1 MQYISGSSRG
11 LPEQLTI
18 GQLIA
23 FNMLAGRVSGPVL
36 RLVQLWQDFQQA
48 GISVE
53 RLGDVLNA
61 PAEPA
66 TASGAR
72 TTLPSITGRVTFEGV
87 YFRYRVDGRAVLRGL
102 SLDIL
107 PGTVIGIVGR
117 SGSGKSTIAKL
128 IQRLCIPE
136 GGRVLIDGID
146 IAQVDPTWLRRQ
158 VGVVLQENFLFSR
171 SVRDNIALADP
182 GMPMERVVQA
192 AQLAGAHDFIIELPE
207 GYDTLVGEHGCTL
220 SGGQRQRLAIAR
232 ALVGNPRILIFDE
245 ATSALDYES
254 EAIIQRNLAHMCQG
268 RTVFLIAHRL
278 STVRSAHAIQVIEQG
293 RIVEHGTHAE
303 LLARQGYYARLHAHQ
318 KGRSVAA

>member
-1 MQYISGSSRG
+1 
-11 LPEQLTI
+11 
-18 GQLIA
+18 LIA

-36 RLVQLWQDFQQA
+36 RLMQLWQDFQQA

-61 PAEPA
+61 PAEPSA
-66 TASGAR
+66 ASSADGR

-87 YFRYRVDGRAVLRGL
+87 HFRYRVDGQPVLRDL

-107 PGTVIGIVGR
+107 PGSVIGIVGR

-171 SVRDNIALADP
+171 SVRHNIALADP
-182 GMPMERVVQA
+182 GMPMERIVQA
-192 AQLAGAHDFIIELPE
+192 AHLAGAHDFIVELPE

-220 SGGQRQRLAIAR
+220 SGGQR
-232 ALVGNPRILIFDE
+232 
-245 ATSALDYES
+245 
-254 EAIIQRNLAHMCQG
+254 
-268 RTVFLIAHRL
+268 
-278 STVRSAHAIQVIEQG
+278 
-293 RIVEHGTHAE
+293 
-303 LLARQGYYARLHAHQ
+303 
-318 KGRSVAA
+318 

>member
-1 MQYISGSSRG
+1 MRG
-11 LPEQLTI
+11 QLTI

-23 FNMLAGRVSGPVL
+23 FNMLAARVSGPVL
-36 RLVQLWQDFQQA
+36 RLVQLWQDFQQT

-53 RLGDVLNA
+53 RLGDVLNTPTEA
-61 PAEPA
+61 SA
-66 TASGAR
+66 TAGAGAGSR
-72 TTLPSITGRVTFEGV
+72 TALPSITGRVTFEGV
-87 YFRYRVDGRAVLRGL
+87 YFRYRIDGPLVLREL
-102 SLDIL
+102 SFDVL

-136 GGRVLIDGID
+136 GGRVLIDGSD

-182 GMPMERVVQA
+182 GMPTERVIQA
-192 AQLAGAHDFIIELPE
+192 AHLAGAHDFILELPE

-232 ALVGNPRILIFDE
+232 ALVRNPRILIFDE

-254 EAIIQRNLAHMCQG
+254 EAIIQRNLAQMCRG

-278 STVRSAHAIQVIEQG
+278 STIRSAHAILVIEQG
-293 RIVEHGTHAE
+293 RMVEHGTHEE
-303 LLARQGYYARLHAHQ
+303 LLARQGYYARLYAHQ
-318 KGRSVAA
+318 DGRSAAA